1 MRLLLVL
8 LVLAVA
14 GEPALGQGG
23 VAFTPAETA
32 RILQHGPWPQP
43 WSADASN
50 RVSGAAAAAVFGEVL
65 FFEKRL
71 SSQGEFSCASCHTPD
86 MAWTDGRA
94 RSRGHGL
101 ADRNAPSLLNV
112 RLNRWYGWD
121 GAGDSLWAQSI
132 RPILDGR
139 EMAAQAAHVGDL
151 IRNDQQMSCRYRQ
164 AFGAPPSSDD
174 EAVLVDIAK
183 ALASFQETLV
193 SGRTPFDEFR
203 DALARDD
210 REGMARYPAAAQRG
224 LQLFVGRGNCSLCHF
239 GPNFTNGEFHDIGIP
254 FFAEPGRVD
263 SGRFDGIRRLQ
274 ASPFNRLGRYSDDA
288 TGASS
293 LATRHVAS
301 QHRNWGE
308 FKVPS
313 LRHVALTAPYMHAGT
328 HATLADVVRHYSE
341 LDENRLHADGERLL
355 KPLRLTDAEI
365 ADLVAFL
372 ETLTPHQPPEFT
384 PRVAVETKCQ

>member
-1 MRLLLVL
+1 MRILAALLFVA
-8 LVLAVA
+8 LA
-14 GEPALGQGG
+14 GPAAQGQES

-32 RILQHGPWPQP
+32 RILQHGPWPP
-43 WSADASN
+43 SWSADASN
-50 RVSGAAAAAVFGEVL
+50 RVSGSAAAASFGEAL
-65 FFEKRL
+65 FFDKRL
-71 SSQGEFSCASCHTPD
+71 SAQGEFSCASCHVPEL
-86 MAWTDGRA
+86 AWTDGRS

-112 RLNRWYGWD
+112 RLNRWFGWD

-139 EMAAQAAHVGDL
+139 EMAAQAAHVAGVIRGD
-151 IRNDQQMSCRYRQ
+151 QEMTCRYSST
-164 AFGAPPSSDD
+164 FGGAPSSDD
-174 EAVLVDIAK
+174 ESVLVDVAK
-183 ALASFQETLV
+183 ALASFQETLA

-203 DALARDD
+203 DALASHDRDT
-210 REGMARYPAAAQRG
+210 MARYPVAAQRG

-254 FFAEPGRVD
+254 FFAEPGHVD
-263 SGRFDGIRRLQ
+263 SGRFEGIRRLQ
-274 ASPFNRLGRYSDDA
+274 TSPFNRLGRYSDDVS
-288 TGASS
+288 GASS

-313 LRHVALTAPYMHAGT
+313 LRHVALTAPYMHAGS

-355 KPLRLTDAEI
+355 RPLRLSADEI
-365 ADLVAFL
+365 RDVVAFL
-372 ETLTPHQPPEFT
+372 ETLTPNQRPEFI
-384 PRVAVETKCQ
+384 PRVTPENRCP